1 MNSNSSSPR
10 FGLNSDRT
18 FPDSPKGKS
27 LGKLKEARKARA
39 RAARTE
45 GLPSLRAFNDDDGLK
60 GLDHDRADVS
70 VSLSLRYMQLREVVA
85 RDKHSLRRLREEHAR
100 LQDSLKSLQG
110 KSKQGDI
117 DRNRLNAM
125 KTALFAITE
134 TQKKHNI
141 ESDEMKLAL
150 IKKELGS
157 VMEWNSHVAAMV
169 AFLQAQ
175 QGPVMKQQVAPVVKT
190 QSRSKS
196 PIRHWTP

>member
-1 MNSNSSSPR
+1 
-10 FGLNSDRT
+10 
-18 FPDSPKGKS
+18 
-27 LGKLKEARKARA
+27 
-39 RAARTE
+39 
-45 GLPSLRAFNDDDGLK
+45 
-60 GLDHDRADVS
+60 
-70 VSLSLRYMQLREVVA
+70 MQLREVVA